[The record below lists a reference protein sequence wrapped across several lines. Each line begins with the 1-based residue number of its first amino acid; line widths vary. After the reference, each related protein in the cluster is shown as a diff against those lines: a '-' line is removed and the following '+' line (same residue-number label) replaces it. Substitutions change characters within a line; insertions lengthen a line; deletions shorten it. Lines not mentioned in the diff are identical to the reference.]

1 MSNKF
6 KVKEPATKNIIKP
19 GKVAYYTLTPA
30 FSFTKYIEDKEYFS
44 EEDSNEPRHSLF
56 DFFRNI
62 REFSKITWGEMRTN
76 PKVYHFHSFDE
87 NLATLSGFNDR
98 DLEQFKIPGLKQGRF
113 IGYFDG
119 PIFYILIYDANHKGN
134 PRK

>member
-6 KVKEPATKNIIKP
+6 KVKEPYTKNAIKP
-19 GKVAYYTLTPA
+19 GKVAYYALTPI
-30 FSFTKYIEDKEYFS
+30 FSFAKYIETKDYFS
-44 EEDSNEPRHSLF
+44 PEDANQDRHSLF

-76 PKVYHFHSFDE
+76 PKIYHFHSFEE
-87 NLATLSGFNDR
+87 NISILAGFNDR

-113 IGYFDG
+113 IGFFDG
-119 PIFYILIYDANHKGN
+119 AVFNILVYDANHKGN